1 MMIDTSPKYGCSK
14 RSLYRGAGY
23 ERLASVR
30 KHCPRP
36 GNGENAGNSAYNA
49 SSGIRVFILLVPF
62 VATACAHPDLAAIL
76 ACPPDQAENPPL
88 SSSVY
93 HDDSIADLKTL
104 ASDGDL
110 AAARVIGERYET
122 GDGVAA
128 DIKEAIGWYQRAA
141 FKPPAIT
148 TVYMPGYGKT
158 PGSTIPITVGP
169 ATPGDLV
176 AMAHLAH
183 LYLIGRG
190 LPEDDARGQR
200 LLACAAAHGVATN
213 ADPASR
219 GGQPTRDKGS
229 SDHG

>member
-1 MMIDTSPKYGCSK
+1 MGK
-14 RSLYRGAGY
+14 GA
-23 ERLASVR
+23 
-30 KHCPRP
+30 K
-36 GNGENAGNSAYNA
+36 AGNPAYTANPC
-49 SSGIRVFILLVPF
+49 IRAFILLVPF
-62 VATACAHPDLAAIL
+62 VATACARPDLAAIL
-76 ACPPDQAENPPL
+76 ACPPDQSANPPL

-93 HDDSIADLKTL
+93 HDASIADLKTL

-122 GDGVAA
+122 GEGVAA

-141 FKPPAIT
+141 FKPPVVT

-176 AMAHLAH
+176 AMAHLGR
-183 LYLIGRG
+183 LYIIGRG
-190 LPEDDARGQR
+190 LQVDDDRGQR
-200 LLACAAAHGVATN
+200 LLACAAAHGVATS
-213 ADPASR
+213 ADPAPR
-219 GGQPTRDKGS
+219 GGQSTLDNGS